1 MASFDSHRDSRHLSG
16 PFFNAENEHLAAWV
30 TEVHRLRSA
39 RSVDRLPPL
48 PWMQRADLLD
58 ESFRSFHRHPTLDA
72 LQRGAPMSTVRFG
85 PPSAHSTLHRD
96 LDFIS
101 YRPVCMDASGF
112 FQGAVGLALFEG
124 MELVGPPRSD
134 GASVDAVSWVQGS
147 TFAIGCLNLH
157 IPHCFWELHA
167 LFSLAQYDLPALR
180 YDQLWVL
187 AGRGTAQRPLFSSDD
202 FGAIESNLQNGQN
215 GRSFFEE
222 MLSAVAPFVKT
233 IHIANLY
240 EDAGP
245 LCFEQLT
252 VLREPPGLGLWGLF
266 TAEGPNSNCW
276 VGFFSAYESQLFRQH
291 MHGLYSLTGRQEGVR
306 VTVLRR
312 QSTRGVR
319 NLQVLV
325 DVAVAMALQTD
336 VVVMESL
343 SFREQ
348 MRQFTITALLL
359 ASCGAALVNMALMP
373 AGSHYVEIPII
384 GYITDRC
391 YYQAY
396 ALSLG
401 LRYHDLCDGAC
412 DVLNHG
418 HSSGRD
424 ALYQDVFITPAQVEK
439 FRGVLGV
446 IAPHPTEATAF
457 RFLVD
462 GP

>member
-1 MASFDSHRDSRHLSG
+1 M
-16 PFFNAENEHLAAWV
+16 
-30 TEVHRLRSA
+30 
-39 RSVDRLPPL
+39 
-48 PWMQRADLLD
+48 
-58 ESFRSFHRHPTLDA
+58 
-72 LQRGAPMSTVRFG
+72 
-85 PPSAHSTLHRD
+85 
-96 LDFIS
+96 
-101 YRPVCMDASGF
+101 
-112 FQGAVGLALFEG
+112 
-124 MELVGPPRSD
+124 
-134 GASVDAVSWVQGS
+134 QGS

-167 LFSLAQYDLPALR
+167 LFSLAQYDVPSLR
-180 YDQLWVL
+180 YDHLWVL
-187 AGRGTAQRPLFSSDD
+187 SRRSTAERPLFSSDD
-202 FGAIESNLQNGQN
+202 GGAIESNLQNGQN

-222 MLSAVAPFVKT
+222 MLLAVAPFVKT

-240 EDAGP
+240 ADAGP

-252 VLREPPGLGLWGLF
+252 VLREPPALGSLGF
-266 TAEGPNSNCW
+266 YAAEGPNSNCW

-291 MHGLYSLTGRQEGVR
+291 MHGLYSLTGRLEGVR

-312 QSTRGVR
+312 RSTRGVR

-343 SFREQ
+343 SYREQ
-348 MRQFTITALLL
+348 LRQFTITTLLL

-424 ALYQDVFITPAQVEK
+424 ALYQDVVITPAQVEK
-439 FRGVLGV
+439 FRAVLDV
-446 IAPHPTEATAF
+446 IAPHPTEAIAF

>member
-1 MASFDSHRDSRHLSG
+1 
-16 PFFNAENEHLAAWV
+16 
-30 TEVHRLRSA
+30 
-39 RSVDRLPPL
+39 
-48 PWMQRADLLD
+48 
-58 ESFRSFHRHPTLDA
+58 
-72 LQRGAPMSTVRFG
+72 
-85 PPSAHSTLHRD
+85 
-96 LDFIS
+96 
-101 YRPVCMDASGF
+101 MDASGF

-124 MELVGPPRSD
+124 TELVEPPRSD

-276 VGFFSAYESQLFRQH
+276 VGFFSAYESQLFREH
-291 MHGLYSLTGRQEGVR
+291 MHGLYSLTGRLEGVR

-312 QSTRGVR
+312 RSTRGVR
-319 NLQVLV
+319 NLQALV
-325 DVAVAMALQTD
+325 DVAVAMQIQTD
-336 VVVMESL
+336 EVVMESM

-348 MRQFTITALLL
+348 MRQLTITTILL
-359 ASCGAALVNMALMP
+359 ATNGAALVNMVLVP
-373 AGSHYVEIPII
+373 AGSHYVEIPMN
-384 GYITDRC
+384 GYITDLC
-391 YYQAY
+391 FYQAH

-401 LRYHDLCDGAC
+401 LHYHDLCDGAC
-412 DVLNHG
+412 TNLEEANH
-418 HSSGRD
+418 D
-424 ALYQDVFITPAQVEK
+424 EAYQDFSITPAQVEK
-439 FRGVLGV
+439 FRKVLDA
-446 IAPHPTEATAF
+446 IAPHPAEVSA
-457 RFLVD
+457 FLVD